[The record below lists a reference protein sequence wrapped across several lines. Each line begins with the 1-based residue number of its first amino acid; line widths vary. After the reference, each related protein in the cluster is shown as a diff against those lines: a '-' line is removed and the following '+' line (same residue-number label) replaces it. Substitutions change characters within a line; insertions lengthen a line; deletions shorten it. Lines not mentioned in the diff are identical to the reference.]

1 MKQEQNNIS
10 VGAIRWLYLVI
21 GIVMLLLLGLIYA
34 WSVFVAPLEVEFGW
48 SRSET
53 SMTFSICMSMF
64 CIGGV
69 VSGFLSKRMPLR
81 VSVWLCAL
89 LVLIGFF
96 LASRIQSLA
105 GLYITYGVF
114 VGLGVGLAYNAVIS
128 TFVKWFPDK
137 QGLASGLLLMG
148 FGFGGML
155 LGTVCTQAI
164 SAIGWRATFRTLG
177 IVMACIILLC
187 SYFVRPPKEN
197 VVFPTGRS
205 KRLAD
210 KESGQE
216 LSSKQMLI
224 RPSFWMFYLWA
235 VVLSAAGLMLIGHAT
250 PFALDLGVEAAQA
263 AVLAGLISI
272 FNGSGRVVMGIA
284 YDLLGRKVTMLIIS
298 SIMILSSGVLLLS
311 LITSS
316 IPIMTAGFVLTGFAY
331 GGIMPTN
338 SSVVG
343 RLYGM
348 KNYSLNFSI
357 LNTCIIP
364 ASFGGPYLAGIVQ
377 TASGSYSGM
386 AVVMIACGVVAI
398 VVSLKLKPGN

>member
-1 MKQEQNNIS
+1 
-10 VGAIRWLYLVI
+10 
-21 GIVMLLLLGLIYA
+21 
-34 WSVFVAPLEVEFGW
+34 
-48 SRSET
+48 
-53 SMTFSICMSMF
+53 MF

-96 LASRIQSLA
+96 LASRIQSLM

-137 QGLASGLLLMG
+137 RGLASGLLLMG

-164 SAIGWRATFRTLG
+164 SAIGWRATFLTLG
-177 IVMACIILLC
+177 IVMALIILLC
-187 SYFVRPPKEN
+187 SYFVKPPQAN
-197 VVFPTGRS
+197 IVFPTVQG
-205 KRLAD
+205 KRFAD
-210 KESGQE
+210 KESGLE
-216 LSSKQMLI
+216 LNSKQMLI
-224 RPSFWMFYLWA
+224 KPSFWMFYLWA

-250 PFALDLGVEAAQA
+250 PLALDLGVEAAQA

-272 FNGSGRVVMGIA
+272 FNGSGRVIMGIA
-284 YDLLGRKVTMLIIS
+284 YDLLGRKATMLIIS
-298 SIMILSSGVLLLS
+298 LIMVISSGVLLLS
-311 LITSS
+311 LSTGNIS
-316 IPIMTAGFVLTGFAY
+316 IMTAGFVLTGFAY

-377 TASGSYSGM
+377 SASGSYAGM
-386 AVVMIACGVVAI
+386 AIVMIACGVLALF
-398 VVSLKLKPGN
+398 VSLRLKTR